1 MKYLKNNFAGG
12 LTILALLGLIFKA
25 FLAKNLLLDENLI
38 EKSLTPLVISYLAFK
53 ISYMETKKVGLIFL
67 PLLIHSLI
75 MAMVV
80 NGGISSEIFSDL
92 FKIIRSLYGL
102 IIMVAVFFILELL
115 LNRLL
120 GSLATSLIGGLS
132 IIFYLTLILTN
143 RFDLVHG
150 FEEYFLYFSFY
161 VMALRLRSASRVNP
175 VLIVLVLI
183 LLGIEIYLRGK
194 YIKIDF
200 GFLLTSFPLAYL
212 ALKTEIK
219 ESYMGFKD
227 YIALALIY
235 AYPTIFVI
243 IKAKSSFDSLAISII
258 AILSSYILGEG
269 IYKLKNK
276 YLAYLLLGIG

>member
-67 PLLIHSLI
+67 PLLTHSLI

-143 RFDLVHG
+143 RLDLVHG

-200 GFLLTSFPLAYL
+200 GFLFTSFPLAYL

-235 AYPTIFVI
+235 TYPTIFVI

-258 AILSSYILGEG
+258 AILTSYILGEG

-276 YLAYLLLGIG
+276 YLAYLLLGIS